1 MFIFEL
7 FLLSY
12 MFVWVVYRLTNS
24 SKMVEDSVFYH
35 EWNAKVYMLMHNDV
49 KMRTRCV
56 RVHSY

>member
-1 MFIFEL
+1 
-7 FLLSY
+7 